1 MQRGEKM
8 TFSTVTKNE
17 IRQII
22 AARKEGEKNLPDIK
36 VKSIFGDTCKYA
48 EDTGERAFVAAPC
61 RGNKIICRK
70 IDGHI
75 SYTKACCAEQCKFF
89 EKCVDN
95 KELI

>member
-1 MQRGEKM
+1 MYKY
-8 TFSTVTKNE
+8 SNVTKEQMQE
-17 IRQII
+17 ILASFNATQ
-22 AARKEGEKNLPDIK
+22 KVSLPDHIK
-36 VKSIFGDTCKYA
+36 VQPFAPQKTTCKYA

-89 EKCVDN
+89 ETL
-95 KELI
+95 EG